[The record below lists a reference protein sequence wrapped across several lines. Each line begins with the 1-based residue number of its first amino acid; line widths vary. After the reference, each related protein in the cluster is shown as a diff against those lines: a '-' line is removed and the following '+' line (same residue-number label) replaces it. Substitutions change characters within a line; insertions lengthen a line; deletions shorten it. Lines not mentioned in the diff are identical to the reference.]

1 MKKKFAIISVIFLLL
16 MVPVVNAATDSS
28 TTVSGSSSSSGSTD
42 SAALVAVT
50 SVSMDPEVFYPFEE
64 GTITVTLTNSG
75 TSSVGLSDP
84 DIISEKVHVMNQN
97 TWNTMSYI
105 GAGSTL
111 SYSFRIKADPPD
123 GYIYA
128 LFSVATKDSG
138 TLHFPLVV
146 NVDSTEIKAVVSE
159 IPDAFTRS
167 ADESVNLTIINPRAG
182 EIRNI
187 QITPVGEGISIIP
200 STKYISSL
208 AAQSSV
214 DVSFTVTAEQ
224 ESDLTFNVLYDNGDT
239 QHTTNVVFPV
249 TFGTDKSAAV
259 CTVNNVAL
267 TATGSTYYITGDIT
281 NTGIS
286 DANGLVVSVG
296 SPARGTGTYP
306 EYAIGSLASDDS
318 SSFEVTF
325 TCNDLSSIPL
335 VLSWKDEDGDDYSIT
350 KILDL
355 RSSTGSGGA
364 VAGNSSSP
372 GTRSFSGMP
381 EGGPGGMRGPGG
393 STNLFGGSSGNG
405 ISAFYP
411 VIAGGII
418 LVVGIVVW
426 MKRKWI
432 SAKIKK
438 Q

>member
-1 MKKKFAIISVIFLLL
+1 MKKKFAFISIIFLLL

-28 TTVSGSSSSSGSTD
+28 TTASSSSSSTD

-64 GTITVTLTNSG
+64 GIITVTLTNSG

-84 DIISEKVHVMNQN
+84 DIIGEKVHVMNQN

-111 SYSFRIKADPPD
+111 SYSFRVKADPPD

-146 NVDSTEIKAVVSE
+146 KVDSTEIKAVVSE

-187 QITPVGEGISIIP
+187 QITPVGEGISVIP

-239 QHTTNVVFPV
+239 QHTTNVVLPV
-249 TFGTDKSAAV
+249 TFGIDKSAAV

-267 TATGSTYYITGDIT
+267 TATGSTYHITGDIT

-296 SPARGTGTYP
+296 PPARGTGTYP

-325 TCNDLSSIPL
+325 TCNDLSSVPL
-335 VLSWKDEDGDDYSIT
+335 VLSWKDDDGDDYSVT
-350 KILDL
+350 KVLDL

-364 VAGNSSSP
+364 VAGNSSST

-381 EGGPGGMRGPGG
+381 EGGPGGMRGPG
-393 STNLFGGSSGNG
+393 SNSLFGSSNGNG

-418 LVVGIVVW
+418 LVVGIVLW
-426 MKRKWI
+426 TKRKWI
-432 SAKIKK
+432 SANLKK